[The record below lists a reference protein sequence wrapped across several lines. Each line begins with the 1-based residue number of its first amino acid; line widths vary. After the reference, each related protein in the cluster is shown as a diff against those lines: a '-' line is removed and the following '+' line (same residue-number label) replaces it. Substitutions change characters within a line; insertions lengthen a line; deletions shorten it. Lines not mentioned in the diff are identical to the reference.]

1 MAFTISDIVQLIAL
15 LTAIADLVISILSFR
30 KK

>member
-1 MAFTISDIVQLIAL
+1 MDFSVSDIIQLIAL